1 MSCLSKFVTC
11 RIFVINLEINF
22 EKWKLFLCQFF
33 FSVNTFVLILVH
45 HPNMVYLKEG
55 PTNLNP
61 YILNVIFQ

>member
-1 MSCLSKFVTC
+1 MSCLIKFVTY

-45 HPNMVYLKEG
+45 RPNMVYLKEG
-55 PTNLNP
+55 PTNLHL
-61 YILNVIFQ
+61 YILILIFQ